1 MFDIFP
7 SAIVIAD
14 SKGNFLYL
22 NLHAQ
27 ELLGANF
34 VGSNI
39 EKFSQT
45 IKVLKP
51 NGDYYPIEEMP
62 ITQALKGEIVRNT
75 EVLIELPNKK
85 RLNLLVS
92 SGPILSDNG
101 EVLSAFFVFDDIS
114 KRIQINKQLEQYA
127 NNLERLV
134 EERTNQ
140 IKTSD
145 KRYHEIYDSFG
156 EALIATNW
164 DLEVIHWNKA
174 AERVTTVNATEALG
188 KKVYEVLPEF
198 LTVDITPYFEALRQN
213 KPARFMMNVISRE
226 TKKPSIFEISTYP
239 SSQGIIIIVED
250 KTEEEQ
256 TKRLSAIGATAGMV
270 GHDIRSPLQSI
281 LSDTFLLKEALSTMP
296 GCQTK
301 EDVAE
306 SLDSI
311 EKSVIYINKIVQDLQ
326 DYSRPITPEYSDV
339 KLTALFD
346 SIFKTIALPDKIK
359 FALHIREVEKIR
371 SDPMLLQRVLTN
383 LVNNAIQAMPNGGEL
398 KIEVKP
404 GDSKVVVTVAD
415 TGVGIPDEVKSKLFT
430 PLMTTKTKGQGFGL
444 AVSKRLVEALNGSI
458 SFDSEVGK
466 GTKFIITLPSS
477 Q

>member
-1 MFDIFP
+1 
-7 SAIVIAD
+7 
-14 SKGNFLYL
+14 
-22 NLHAQ
+22 
-27 ELLGANF
+27 LLGQKLA
-34 VGSNI
+34 GSNL
-39 EKFSQT
+39 ENFSKT

-51 NGDYYPIEEMP
+51 NGDLYPIEDMP
-62 ITQALKGEIVRNT
+62 ITQALKGEIVRNI

-92 SGPILSDNG
+92 SGPILGDNN
-101 EVLSAFFVFDDIS
+101 EVLSAIFVFDDIS
-114 KRIQINKQLEQYA
+114 ERITISKKLEQYTT
-127 NNLERLV
+127 NLERLV
-134 EERTNQ
+134 EERTTE
-140 IKTSD
+140 IKTSE
-145 KRYHEIYDSFG
+145 KQYHEIYDSFG

-164 DLEVIHWNKA
+164 DLDVIHWNKA
-174 AERVTTVNATEALG
+174 AERVTTVNATNALG

-213 KPARFMMNVISRE
+213 KAARFMMNVISRE

-306 SLDSI
+306 SLDGI
-311 EKSVIYINKIVQDLQ
+311 ERNVVYINKIVQDLQ

-339 KLTALFD
+339 NLAAIFD
-346 SIFKTIALPDKIK
+346 SIFKTIAIPGKIK
-359 FALHIREVEKIR
+359 LYLQISEIKKIC
-371 SDPMLLQRVLTN
+371 SDAMLLQRILTN
-383 LVNNAIQAMPNGGEL
+383 LVNNAIQAMPNGGDL
-398 KIEVKP
+398 KIEAKP
-404 GDSKVVVTVAD
+404 ENSKVVLTVAD
-415 TGVGIPDEVKSKLFT
+415 TGVGIPNDVKSKLFI

-444 AVSKRLVEALNGSI
+444 AVSKRLVEALNGTI
-458 SFDSEVGK
+458 SFESEEGK
-466 GTKFIITLPSS
+466 GTKFIITLPLN

>member
-1 MFDIFP
+1 LRQRL
-7 SAIVIAD
+7 
-14 SKGNFLYL
+14 LYI
-22 NLHAQ
+22 NPRAQ
-27 ELLGANF
+27 ELLGQKLA
-34 VGSNI
+34 GSNL
-39 EKFSQT
+39 ENFSKT

-51 NGDYYPIEEMP
+51 NGDLYPIEDMP
-62 ITQALKGEIVRNT
+62 ITQALKGEIVRNI

-92 SGPILSDNG
+92 SGPILGDNN
-101 EVLSAFFVFDDIS
+101 EVLSAIFVFDDIS
-114 KRIQINKQLEQYA
+114 ERITISKKLEQYTT
-127 NNLERLV
+127 NLERLV
-134 EERTNQ
+134 EERTTE
-140 IKTSD
+140 IKTSE
-145 KRYHEIYDSFG
+145 KQYHEIYDSFG

-174 AERVTTVNATEALG
+174 AERVTTVNATNALG

-213 KPARFMMNVISRE
+213 KAARFMMNVISRE

-306 SLDSI
+306 SLDGI
-311 EKSVIYINKIVQDLQ
+311 ERNVVYINKIVQDLQ

-339 KLTALFD
+339 NLAAIFD
-346 SIFKTIALPDKIK
+346 SIFKTIAIPGKIK
-359 FALHIREVEKIR
+359 LYLQISEIKKIC
-371 SDPMLLQRVLTN
+371 SDAMLLQRVLTN
-383 LVNNAIQAMPNGGEL
+383 LVNNAIQAMPNGGDL
-398 KIEVKP
+398 KIEAKP
-404 GDSKVVVTVAD
+404 ENSKVVLTVAD
-415 TGVGIPDEVKSKLFT
+415 TGVGIPNDVKSKLFI

-444 AVSKRLVEALNGSI
+444 AVSKRLVEALNGTI
-458 SFDSEVGK
+458 SFESEEGK
-466 GTKFIITLPSS
+466 GTKFIITLPLN

>member
-1 MFDIFP
+1 
-7 SAIVIAD
+7 
-14 SKGNFLYL
+14 
-22 NLHAQ
+22 
-27 ELLGANF
+27 LLGQKLA
-34 VGSNI
+34 GSNL
-39 EKFSQT
+39 ENFSKT

-51 NGDYYPIEEMP
+51 NGDLYPIEDMP
-62 ITQALKGEIVRNT
+62 ITQALKGEIVRNI

-92 SGPILSDNG
+92 SGPILGDNN
-101 EVLSAFFVFDDIS
+101 EVLSAIFVFDDIS
-114 KRIQINKQLEQYA
+114 ERITISKKLEQYTT
-127 NNLERLV
+127 NLERLV
-134 EERTNQ
+134 EERTTE
-140 IKTSD
+140 IKTSE
-145 KRYHEIYDSFG
+145 KQYHEIYDSFG

-174 AERVTTVNATEALG
+174 AERVTTVNATNALG

-213 KPARFMMNVISRE
+213 KAARFMMNVISRE

-306 SLDSI
+306 SLDGI
-311 EKSVIYINKIVQDLQ
+311 ERNVVYINKIVQDLQ

-339 KLTALFD
+339 NLAAIFD
-346 SIFKTIALPDKIK
+346 SIFKTIAIPGKIK
-359 FALHIREVEKIR
+359 LYLQISEIKKIC
-371 SDPMLLQRVLTN
+371 SDAMLLQRILTN
-383 LVNNAIQAMPNGGEL
+383 LVNNAIQAMPNGGDL
-398 KIEVKP
+398 KIEAKP
-404 GDSKVVVTVAD
+404 ENSKVVLTVAD
-415 TGVGIPDEVKSKLFT
+415 TGVGIPNDVKSKLFI

-444 AVSKRLVEALNGSI
+444 AVSKRLVEALNGTI
-458 SFDSEVGK
+458 SFESEVGK
-466 GTKFIITLPSS
+466 GTKFIIRLPLN